1 MCGELKCHRHNKQY
15 VLSGRSNAS
24 FNSNLQSLS
33 ELEPRVL
40 NLGSIYA
47 FLILFISPCIYD
59 NTEIILN
66 MILFQNEIQIVEK
79 PKSNK
84 PDKVI
89 LNYLNGYDAIREI
102 NAINGYDALMKVTH

>member
-1 MCGELKCHRHNKQY
+1 
-15 VLSGRSNAS
+15 
-24 FNSNLQSLS
+24 
-33 ELEPRVL
+33 
-40 NLGSIYA
+40 
-47 FLILFISPCIYD
+47 
-59 NTEIILN
+59 